1 MEQQLVAIRN
11 YQKHGISISKIE
23 EDIILIKQETLL
35 NGYIFNQKQLVT
47 IARSIFPECKVK
59 PVVFCL
65 TVESINCDW
74 INAKLNEFG
83 IKKNDLVKQLP
94 IDKPTLLL
102 ILSNRKE
109 LTKTLK
115 ALFFYYFL
123 TYEINKDLR
132 SDFDFFES
140 EI

>member
-35 NGYIFNQKQLVT
+35 NGYILNQKQLVT